1 MHCLEE
7 SCFKQNAKLIKIMAG
22 KAGRTIWAVVIYA
35 KDILMPRKS
44 SLTILQAG
52 GADYAKDLLP

>member
-1 MHCLEE
+1 MGELL
-7 SCFKQNAKLIKIMAG
+7 QANAKLIKIMAG
-22 KAGRTIWAVVIYA
+22 KAGRTIWVVVMYA

-52 GADYAKDLLP
+52 GAGYAKDLLP